1 MRFRGE
7 TMIKVLIIED
17 DPMVAEFNKR
27 FLNEVKGFSL
37 AGITHNVKDAKEFLE
52 KEQVNLILL
61 DVYMPGMDGL
71 ELLHYLRERKMDVD
85 VILITAAA
93 DTEKIQ
99 TALRLGVTD
108 YLIKP
113 FEFER
118 FSQAME
124 KYKGKAAFFEKN
136 QVFNQEDLDERIL
149 HGDQRTPGEMM
160 TQTLPKGLTSST
172 LQNIIHVIKAKE
184 ENLFS
189 TDEIAESTYI
199 SRVSVRKY
207 LKYLTQLG
215 VLEESLT
222 YGIGRPVYFYTL
234 RKEKLNQVS
243 MYL

>member
-1 MRFRGE
+1 
-7 TMIKVLIIED
+7 MIKVLIVED

-27 FLNEVKGFSL
+27 YLKEMNGFSL
-37 AGITHNVKDAKEFLE
+37 SGIVHNVRDAREFLN

-61 DVYMPGMDGL
+61 DVYMPGANGL
-71 ELLHYLRERKMDVD
+71 ELLHFIREQKIAVD

-99 TALRLGVTD
+99 TALRLGAVD

-118 FSQAME
+118 FNQALAQYKD
-124 KYKGKAAFFEKN
+124 KYALFEKREF
-136 QVFNQEDLDERIL
+136 FNQEDLDDRIL
-149 HGDQRTPGEMM
+149 HSEQRPSGDLSID
-160 TQTLPKGLTSST
+160 LPKGLTSST
-172 LQNIIHVIKAKE
+172 LQNVIHVIKSKE
-184 ENLFS
+184 GSLFS
-189 TDEIAESTYI
+189 TDDIAESTYI

-207 LKYLTQLG
+207 LKYLTNLG

-234 RKEKLNQVS
+234 KKDKLSQVN
-243 MYL
+243 MFL

>member
-1 MRFRGE
+1 
-7 TMIKVLIIED
+7 MIKVLIVED

-27 FLNEVKGFSL
+27 YLKEMSGFHLSGIVHNVRDAREFLN
-37 AGITHNVKDAKEFLE
+37 

-61 DVYMPGMDGL
+61 DVYMPGATGL
-71 ELLHYLRERKMDVD
+71 ELLHFIREKEIAVD

-99 TALRLGVTD
+99 TALRLGAVD

-118 FSQAME
+118 FSQALVQ
-124 KYKGKAAFFEKN
+124 YKGKYAFFEKS
-136 QVFNQEDLDERIL
+136 QIFNQEELDERIL
-149 HGDQRTPGEMM
+149 HSEQRPSGELIID
-160 TQTLPKGLTSST
+160 LPKGLTSST
-172 LQNIIHVIKAKE
+172 LQNIIDVIKSKE
-184 ENLFS
+184 GSLFS
-189 TDEIAESTYI
+189 TDDIAESTLI

-234 RKEKLNQVS
+234 KKDRLSQVN
-243 MYL
+243 M